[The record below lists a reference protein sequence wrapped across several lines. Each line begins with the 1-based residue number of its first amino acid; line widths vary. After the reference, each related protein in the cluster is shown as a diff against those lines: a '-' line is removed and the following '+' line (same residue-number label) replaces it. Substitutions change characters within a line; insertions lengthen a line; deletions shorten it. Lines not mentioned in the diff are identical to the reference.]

1 MQTSLTRIWKSGH
14 RAESGDADP
23 LPFLRP
29 FRPTEQTHATP
40 RFAGHGL
47 LVRACSN
54 SGPYSLGAVVAGI
67 AVLIVI
73 TASLGYLLVTLAPR

>member
-1 MQTSLTRIWKSGH
+1 MQTSLIRIWKSGR
-14 RAESGDADP
+14 RAERGDASP

-40 RFAGHGL
+40 RFADHGL

-54 SGPYSLGAVVAGI
+54 SGPHSLGAVVAGI

-73 TASLGYLLVTLAPR
+73 AASLGYLLVTLAPR